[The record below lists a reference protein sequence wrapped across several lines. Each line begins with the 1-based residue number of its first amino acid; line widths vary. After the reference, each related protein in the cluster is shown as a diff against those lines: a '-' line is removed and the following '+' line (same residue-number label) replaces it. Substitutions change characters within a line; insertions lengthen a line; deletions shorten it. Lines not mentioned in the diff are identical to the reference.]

1 MYRILVVEDEKSL
14 NDLITMNLEVAGYSY
29 DKAYN
34 GSDALDMIYENK
46 YNLLLLDVMLPVID
60 GFELAQRVRHMD
72 IPIIFITALDSLPDK
87 IKGFN
92 TGAWDYIVKPF
103 EVLELMARINAV
115 LRNKYGY
122 EDIKIGDIEI
132 HTRERR
138 VFANNNEI
146 ILTKTEYDLLET
158 LALNKN
164 IALSREKLLQLVW
177 GYDYEGDTRTVDVYI
192 QKLRKK
198 LSLEDKIV
206 TVYKYGYRLEDKQ

>member
-1 MYRILVVEDEKSL
+1 MYKILVVEDEKPL

-46 YNLLLLDVMLPVID
+46 YDILLFDVMLPEID
-60 GFELAQRVRHMD
+60 GFELAQRVGHMG

-92 TGAWDYIVKPF
+92 TGAWDYMVKPF
-103 EVLELMARINAV
+103 EVLELLARINAV
-115 LRNKYGY
+115 IRNKYGY

-132 HTRERR
+132 HTKERR
-138 VFANNNEI
+138 VLKGNVETL
-146 ILTKTEYDLLET
+146 LTKTEYDLLEV

-192 QKLRKK
+192 QKIRKK
-198 LSLEDKIV
+198 LALEDKII
-206 TVYKYGYRLEDKQ
+206 TVYKYGYRLEDK

>member
-1 MYRILVVEDEKSL
+1 MYRILVVEDERPL
-14 NDLITMNLEVAGYSY
+14 NDLITMNLDVAGYSY

-46 YNLLLLDVMLPVID
+46 YNLLLLDIMLPGID

-72 IPIIFITALDSLPDK
+72 IPVIFITALDSLPDK

-103 EVLELMARINAV
+103 EVLELLARINSV

-122 EDIKIGDIEI
+122 ENINIGNIEI
-132 HTRERR
+132 HTKERR
-138 VFANNNEI
+138 VFRNSAEV
-146 ILTKTEYDLLET
+146 ILTKTEYNLLEV
-158 LALNKN
+158 LALNRN

-198 LSLEDKIV
+198 LSLEDKIA
-206 TVYKYGYRLEDKQ
+206 TVYKYGYRLEDK

>member
-1 MYRILVVEDEKSL
+1 MYKILVVEDEKSL
-14 NDLITMNLEVAGYSY
+14 NDLITMNLEVAGYDY

-46 YNLLLLDVMLPVID
+46 YNLLLLDVMLPGID
-60 GFELAQRVRHMD
+60 GFELAQRVRHTD

-103 EVLELMARINAV
+103 EVLELLARINSV

-122 EDIKIGDIEI
+122 ENIQIGDIDI
-132 HTRERR
+132 HTKERR
-138 VFANNNEI
+138 VFRENAEI
-146 ILTKTEYDLLET
+146 ILTRTEYDLLET

-198 LSLEDKIV
+198 LSLENNIT
-206 TVYKYGYRLEDKQ
+206 TVYKYGYRLEDK

>member
-1 MYRILVVEDEKSL
+1 
-14 NDLITMNLEVAGYSY
+14 MNLEVAGYSY
-29 DKAYN
+29 DKIYN
-34 GSDALDMIYENK
+34 GSDALDMIYKNK
-46 YNLLLLDVMLPVID
+46 YNLLLLDVMLPGID
-60 GFELAQRVRHMD
+60 GFELAQKVRHMD

-103 EVLELMARINAV
+103 EVLELLARINAV

-122 EDIKIGDIEI
+122 ENIKIGDIEI
-132 HTRERR
+132 HTKERR
-138 VFANNNEI
+138 VFKDNKEI
-146 ILTKTEYDLLET
+146 IFTKTEYELLEV

-177 GYDYEGDTRTVDVYI
+177 GYDYDGDTRTVDVYI

-198 LSLEDKIV
+198 LSIENKIA